1 MSTKARSEEMLNRA
15 SRWLKAAEAEL
26 NFGDYDN
33 TVYLAQM
40 AAETAAKAILTALG
54 IDYPK
59 EHDISGIFL
68 TLEKRNDLP
77 KWFRDYVPKISYAIK
92 ILAEIRGLAAY
103 GYERGLSLQDF
114 EKKAPETVKEARM
127 VFENAKR
134 LYNEIFKS

>member
-1 MSTKARSEEMLNRA
+1 
-15 SRWLKAAEAEL
+15 
-26 NFGDYDN
+26 
-33 TVYLAQM
+33 M
-40 AAETAAKAILTALG
+40 AVETAAKAILTALG

-114 EKKAPETVKEARM
+114 GKKAPETRM
-127 VFENAKR
+127 VFKNAKR
-134 LYNEIFKS
+134 LYDEIFKS